1 MDAGNSKHRNGYK
14 RYDQPCRHCS
24 PTYCEQKNNPVM
36 VTEYAAI
43 GEKGAELIEMN
54 RKGIAGSRFKVEA
67 INNEETRLKIDMLIK
82 KNPLVLGIFN
92 LFMKRKLQKQI
103 AQPIENLNEFCKPS
117 FLNSQV
123 TATNL
128 S

>member
-1 MDAGNSKHRNGYK
+1 MQGIQNIEMVTKDMINRVGTAHRRIVSK
-14 RYDQPCRHCS
+14 
-24 PTYCEQKNNPVM
+24 KNNPVM
-36 VTEYAAI
+36 LTEYAAI

-117 FLNSQV
+117 FSNSQL
-123 TATNL
+123 TTTNL
-128 S
+128 N

>member
-1 MDAGNSKHRNGYK
+1 MEGIQNIEMVTKDMINPVGIAHRCIVSK
-14 RYDQPCRHCS
+14 
-24 PTYCEQKNNPVM
+24 KNNPVM

-67 INNEETRLKIDMLIK
+67 INSEETRLKIDMLIK
-82 KNPLVLGIFN
+82 KNPLLLGIFN

-103 AQPIENLNEFCKPS
+103 AQSIENLNEFCKPS
-117 FLNSQV
+117 FSNSQL

-128 S
+128 N

>member
-1 MDAGNSKHRNGYK
+1 MEGIQNIEMVTKDMINRVGTAHRCIVSK
-14 RYDQPCRHCS
+14 
-24 PTYCEQKNNPVM
+24 KNNPVM

-54 RKGIAGSRFKVEA
+54 RKGIAGSRFKVET
-67 INNEETRLKIDMLIK
+67 INSEETRLKIVMLIK
-82 KNPLVLGIFN
+82 KNSLLLGIFN

-103 AQPIENLNEFCKPS
+103 AQSIENLNEFCKPS
-117 FLNSQV
+117 FSNSQL

-128 S
+128 N